1 MREASLSFFLDEK
14 LELERQ
20 NYLGHIAKMWQSWN
34 SDLNVF
40 TPNAQIL
47 SLFKGKQPKSFKGNM
62 LKLKLERKE

>member
-1 MREASLSFFLDEK
+1 MREALLSFFLDEK

-47 SLFKGKQPKSFKGNM
+47 SLLKQK
-62 LKLKLERKE
+62 